1 MDEQYS
7 PLVSCLGEWWC
18 YIHIKNEHSFLTAVS
33 CTSFF
38 SSSPS
43 LSPEGQISTFPFLHV
58 WLILYLFYYSPD
70 LWKLVRTP
78 PFLLQTIFQNTV
90 RIISIAFLK
99 HKPDC
104 DTSQLQQFHFWYWEK
119 LFLFLFSLLQ
129 PPCYVYTWFFLFFS
143 QLVLFY
149 QPIWYNHTENIAV
162 TIHHYAFVHTLLS
175 I

>member
-1 MDEQYS
+1 MAVQWMDEQYS

-43 LSPEGQISTFPFLHV
+43 LSPEGQISTLTPPFPFLHV

-70 LWKLVRTP
+70 LRKLVRIP

-119 LFLFLFSLLQ
+119 LCFCFCFPCYSLLAMSTSDFS
-129 PPCYVYTWFFLFFS
+129 CSFLSWSYFIIR
-143 QLVLFY
+143 Y
-149 QPIWYNHTENIAV
+149 DII
-162 TIHHYAFVHTLLS
+162 I
-175 I
+175 